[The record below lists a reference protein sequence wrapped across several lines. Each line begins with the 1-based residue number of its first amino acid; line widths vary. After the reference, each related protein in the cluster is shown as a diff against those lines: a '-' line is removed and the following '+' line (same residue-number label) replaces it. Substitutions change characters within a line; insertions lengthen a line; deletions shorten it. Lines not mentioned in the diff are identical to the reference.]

1 LASEDDHIIIFNCF
15 TNLYFPYDVNNIYI
29 DVTFPYSSNFMVT
42 CVDRTATKMVTIQ
55 GDSRVINEPNEI
67 CDGANITFVLII
79 KI

>member
-1 LASEDDHIIIFNCF
+1 
-15 TNLYFPYDVNNIYI
+15 
-29 DVTFPYSSNFMVT
+29 MVT